1 VRVVRASTVDIL
13 TLHNA
18 MGQQSR
24 PLQSLLV
31 QVLQRRLMLGENRNH
46 FTTGRIQ
53 SLRLSRALLLSR
65 LRVRLYTNSR
75 PPAEDKL
82 ASTACGWK

>member
-1 VRVVRASTVDIL
+1 
-13 TLHNA
+13 
-18 MGQQSR
+18 MEQQAR
-24 PLQSLLV
+24 PLHSLLV

-46 FTTGRIQ
+46 FTTGRSQ
-53 SLRLSRALLLSR
+53 SLAPSRALLHSR

-82 ASTACGWK
+82 ASGA